1 MGNVAPPWATQP
13 QDARDRPAD
22 DAFRPAPGAGGR
34 APALETVS
42 RQMRQGAPAQSAPVR
57 PAPRPAATPPPVPV
71 EPAGRAGYN
80 GKKPGK
86 ERKPSR
92 RQRKAE
98 LLGGSVSIS
107 THRSDLGARAARAGL
122 WGVLVLVVVCVLG
135 LVLHEGRTAAPQ
147 PTNSAP
153 PAGPGAGGFAAV
165 FMQHWLPA
173 GQGTET
179 DLQPYMSDVPS
190 LDNKPNSRY
199 AAQPP
204 IVLSST
210 QVSAG
215 YWSVLLAVDEVA
227 KDRTGKLK
235 PAGTHWY
242 RVSVA
247 QAGTTGATPGSNDST
262 VFQVTSA
269 PYEVPAPVAGN
280 SLTNS
285 AYGDAS
291 VPVAGPI
298 GDTAQHFLDAYL
310 TGNGEIE
317 RYTSPG
323 VTISPVTPPS
333 ASKVT
338 VQTIAAIPVAD
349 DAQDADTVPADGVT
363 VHVLVQTTV
372 TGSAGSDIPMD
383 YPLTLRSRAGRWEVL
398 SLDSAPVTQRASG
411 AASPQPSD
419 SSEPSGSPSVTP

>member
-1 MGNVAPPWATQP
+1 MGNVAPPWAAPP
-13 QDARDRPAD
+13 QDARDRAAD
-22 DAFRPAPGAGGR
+22 DPFRPTPGAGAR
-34 APALETVS
+34 SPAVETVP
-42 RQMRQGAPAQSAPVR
+42 RQIRQAPPTQSAPTR
-57 PAPRPAATPPPVPV
+57 PGPRPAATPPPVPTKPTGPQ
-71 EPAGRAGYN
+71 ERN
-80 GKKPGK
+80 GTKPGK

-135 LVLHEGRTAAPQ
+135 LVLHEGRTAVPQ
-147 PTNSAP
+147 TTNSAAP
-153 PAGPGAGGFAAV
+153 SGSGAGGFAAV

-179 DLQPYMSDVPS
+179 DLQPYMSNVPS

-204 IVLSST
+204 IVLSTT
-210 QVSAG
+210 QVGSG
-215 YWSVLLAVDEVA
+215 YWSVLLAVNETA
-227 KDRTGKLK
+227 KDHTGMLK
-235 PAGTHWY
+235 AAGTHWY

-247 QAGTTGATPGSNDST
+247 QAGSTGATPGSNDST

-269 PYEVPAPVAGN
+269 PYEVPAPVSGS

-285 AYGDAS
+285 AYSDLT
-291 VPVAGPI
+291 VPVSGPI

-323 VTISPVTPPS
+323 VTIAPVTPPS
-333 ASKVT
+333 ASKIT

-349 DAQDADTVPADGVT
+349 DAQDADSVPADGVT

-372 TGSAGSDIPMD
+372 TGSAGSGIPMD

-398 SLDSAPVTQRASG
+398 SLDSAPVAQRASG

>member
-1 MGNVAPPWATQP
+1 M
-13 QDARDRPAD
+13 
-22 DAFRPAPGAGGR
+22 
-34 APALETVS
+34 
-42 RQMRQGAPAQSAPVR
+42 
-57 PAPRPAATPPPVPV
+57 
-71 EPAGRAGYN
+71 
-80 GKKPGK
+80 
-86 ERKPSR
+86 
-92 RQRKAE
+92 
-98 LLGGSVSIS
+98 LGGSVAIS

-135 LVLHEGRTAAPQ
+135 LVLHEGRTGAPEATRPAAP
-147 PTNSAP
+147 SGA
-153 PAGPGAGGFAAV
+153 GAGGFAAV

-179 DLQPYMSDVPS
+179 DLQPYMANVPS
-190 LDNKPNSRY
+190 LDNKPKSRY

-215 YWSVLLAVDEVA
+215 YWSVLLVVNEVA

-235 PAGTHWY
+235 DAGTHWY

-247 QAGTTGATPGSNDST
+247 QAGATGTTPGSNDST

-269 PYEVPAPVAGN
+269 PYEVPAPVAGS

-285 AYGDAS
+285 AYSDLS
-291 VPVAGPI
+291 VPVSGPI
-298 GDTAQHFLDAYL
+298 GDTTQHFLDAYL

-323 VTISPVTPPS
+323 VAIAPVTPPS
-333 ASKVT
+333 ASKVA

-349 DAQDADTVPADGVT
+349 DAQDADAVPADGVT

-372 TGSAGSDIPMD
+372 TGSGGSGIPMD
-383 YPLTLRSRAGRWEVL
+383 YPFTLRSRAGRWEVL
-398 SLDSAPVTQRASG
+398 SLDPAPVTQRASG

-419 SSEPSGSPSVTP
+419 SSEPSGSPSATP